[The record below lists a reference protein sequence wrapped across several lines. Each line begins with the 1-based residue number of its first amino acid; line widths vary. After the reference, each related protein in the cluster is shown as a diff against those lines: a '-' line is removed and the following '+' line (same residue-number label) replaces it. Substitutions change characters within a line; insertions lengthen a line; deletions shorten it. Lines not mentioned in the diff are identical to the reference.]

1 MPGLPAALVR
11 HRERLDEIGA
21 VFAKYGFATW
31 VQRGS
36 GLISAPFMKGLVD
49 RHVDPEIVAMSD
61 GERLRRAL
69 TELGTTWIKFGQV
82 LSLRPDVVGDDVAA
96 ELVKLQAAVAPDPPG
111 VAQRLVERELGGSV
125 SDLYR
130 AFDPDP
136 MASGSV
142 AQVHKATLHDG
153 TAVVVKVLH
162 DGVEYRVL
170 EDLELMEGI
179 AAHLEHDDPELAQL
193 RPTMIVGE
201 FSQMLHDAIDLSQEL
216 RNLQH
221 FALNFADEPDIV
233 IPTPYPELSRRRV
246 LTMSLISGTPFSDRA
261 RGRGDRMGRRGTRA
275 TRRRRLPRDDLP
287 GFALSRRPPTGESL
301 PSRRVAHRDPRF
313 RRRRSHLFDAQT
325 AARRPGDR
333 RGNP

>member
-1 MPGLPAALVR
+1 MPGMPAALVR

-21 VFAKYGFATW
+21 VFAKYGFAAW

-82 LSLRPDVVGDDVAA
+82 LSLRPDVVGDDVAG

-111 VAQRLVERELGGSV
+111 VAQLLVERELGGSV

-142 AQVHKATLHDG
+142 AQVHRATLHDG

-162 DGVEYRVL
+162 DGVERRVL

-216 RNLQH
+216 RNLQR
-221 FALNFADEPDIV
+221 FAL
-233 IPTPYPELSRRRV
+233 ELRRR
-246 LTMSLISGTPFSDRA
+246 TRHRHA
-261 RGRGDRMGRRGTRA
+261 RRRIPSCRGDECS
-275 TRRRRLPRDDLP
+275 P
-287 GFALSRRPPTGESL
+287 
-301 PSRRVAHRDPRF
+301 
-313 RRRRSHLFDAQT
+313 
-325 AARRPGDR
+325 
-333 RGNP
+333 